1 MWTLLSEADRAIGRL
16 DGTTEIIPN
25 PDLFVAMYVRKEAVL
40 SSQIE
45 GTQASLTDLLEYEIK
60 KRRLSRATD
69 VGDVVN
75 YVAAMNHGLAQLR
88 EHPVSLE
95 LLKQLHAKLLTGVR
109 GGTRMPGE
117 FRRSQVWLGPE
128 GTPVTAAVYV
138 PPPPEEVMA
147 AMQGLAEFIHR
158 PGPLPPLVKIGLVH
172 AQFETI
178 HPFMDGNGRIGRL
191 LIALLLCG
199 NGIIRKPLFY
209 PSHYFKRYRA
219 EYYDRLQATRDPG
232 EWEGWLKFFL
242 RGVSSAADEAANTAR
257 KIVLLREQH
266 RGLLQ
271 AELGQ
276 RTAIG
281 LKLLERLYLNPI
293 VDVRLVTSV
302 TGQSYANGNTLVAD
316 FVRLG
321 LLREKTGHKRNRRFS
336 YQPYLDLF
344 EDTSSEP
351 SQVK

>member
-1 MWTLLSEADRAIGRL
+1 
-16 DGTTEIIPN
+16 
-25 PDLFVAMYVRKEAVL
+25 
-40 SSQIE
+40 
-45 GTQASLTDLLEYEIK
+45 
-60 KRRLSRATD
+60 
-69 VGDVVN
+69 
-75 YVAAMNHGLAQLR
+75 
-88 EHPVSLE
+88 
-95 LLKQLHAKLLTGVR
+95 
-109 GGTRMPGE
+109 
-117 FRRSQVWLGPE
+117 
-128 GTPVTAAVYV
+128 
-138 PPPPEEVMA
+138 MA

-158 PGPLPPLVKIGLVH
+158 PGPLPPLVTIGLVH

-257 KIVLLREQH
+257 KTVLLREQH

-316 FVRLG
+316 FERLG
-321 LLREKTGHKRNRRFS
+321 LLREKTGHRRNRRFA